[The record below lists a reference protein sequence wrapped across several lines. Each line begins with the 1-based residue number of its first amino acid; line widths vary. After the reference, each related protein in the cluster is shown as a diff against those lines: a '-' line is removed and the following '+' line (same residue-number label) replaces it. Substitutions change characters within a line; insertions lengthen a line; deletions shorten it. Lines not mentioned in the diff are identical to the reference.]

1 MWFSLQEME
10 HPQTILLG
18 KLLQSNIAI
27 GNAHVN
33 NAERSKIISRMMD
46 LQQSINVLYDSKTA
60 SSEPTSLVFSFNGCS
75 YHS

>member
-1 MWFSLQEME
+1 ME

-60 SSEPTSLVFSFNGCS
+60 SSELTSLVFSFNGCS